1 MRMTRE
7 STRLT
12 KASGATLAPAR
23 YPRFGGGRLS
33 DRVAADLER
42 RIVLG
47 EPGAG
52 ERLPTELELCELFG
66 VSRSVVRDALRTL
79 AARGLVRVGPG
90 QGIVVTAPND
100 EAFAQALLL
109 LLARSGFTMREV
121 TEARAAVEI
130 SLAPLAASRGTD
142 DDWAQMEEHLSGLA
156 DSVEQEDWRR
166 AHSEHLAFHL
176 TLLQSVRLPALEI
189 LLKPMHEIIVLSSV
203 PPTDT
208 RELWDVSAHPPIL
221 EALRKGDAEGAGLAL
236 EQHFRGFLDDERYQA
251 FEASPF
257 RDAAL
262 EVTRRLAPEGAGSS
276 A

>member
-1 MRMTRE
+1 MPGE
-7 STRLT
+7 STGT
-12 KASGATLAPAR
+12 AKTPDASRAGVAF
-23 YPRFGGGRLS
+23 PRFGGARLS

-47 EPGAG
+47 EPEAG
-52 ERLPTELELCELFG
+52 ERLPTELELCDLFG

-90 QGIVVTAPND
+90 QGIVVTAPSD
-100 EAFAQALLL
+100 EAFGQALLL
-109 LLARSGFTMREV
+109 LLARSNLTMREV

-130 SLAPLAASRGTD
+130 SLAPLAASRGTAE
-142 DDWAQMEEHLSGLA
+142 DWSRMEEHLKGLA
-156 DSVEQEDWRR
+156 DSVEEGDWAR

-176 TLLQSVRLPALEI
+176 TLLGSVRLPALEI
-189 LLKPMHEIIVLSSV
+189 LLKPMHEVIVLSSL

-221 EALRKGDAEGAGLAL
+221 EALRKRDAEGAGTAL
-236 EQHFRGFLDDERYQA
+236 EEHFAAFLADERYAA

-262 EVTRRLAPEGAGSS
+262 DVSRRLAPEGEGINA
-276 A
+276 